1 MPHGGQPGDPW
12 GEFFERFF
20 GQPLPEEFKSN
31 SLGSGFI
38 INQEGYVLT
47 NNHVVKDATDIRV
60 KLSDGREFKA
70 KVVGRDPAIDVGLIK
85 LEDAKNLPT
94 VVLGDSDRLEQGDFV
109 LAMGNPFN
117 LNGSVSFGIVSA
129 KDRPEVT
136 GSPFDDFIQTDAAIN
151 PGNSG
156 GPLFNL
162 RGEVVGINTAIFS
175 QSGGNIG
182 IGFAIPTNSIKEL
195 LPQLKDKGKVV
206 RGYLGMKVQKVTP
219 EITESLGLKQT
230 RGALVAEVLKGGPA
244 ELAGVKPGDVII
256 ELDRKE
262 VKDSSELPIEVARV
276 APGTRLELKLWRN
289 GKEV

>member
-47 NNHVVKDATDIRV
+47 NNHVVKDASDIRV

-70 KVVGRDPAIDVGLIK
+70 KVVGRDPPIDVGLIK
-85 LEDAKNLPT
+85 LENAKDLPT
-94 VVLGDSDRLEQGDFV
+94 VALGDSDRLEQGDFV

-129 KDRPEVT
+129 KDRPGVT
-136 GSPFDDFIQTDAAIN
+136 GSSFDDFIQTDAAIN

-156 GPLFNL
+156 GPLCNM
-162 RGEVVGINTAIFS
+162 RGEVVGIATAIFS

-206 RGYLGMKVQKVTP
+206 RGFIGTSVQKLTP
-219 EITESLGLKQT
+219 EIADTLGLNPA
-230 RGALVAEVLKGGPA
+230 RGALVADVVKGGPA
-244 ELAGVKPGDVII
+244 ERAG
-256 ELDRKE
+256 
-262 VKDSSELPIEVARV
+262 
-276 APGTRLELKLWRN
+276 LKA
-289 GKEV
+289 G